1 MCAVRLI
8 SRKRFVH
15 VTMQIIVVHPRPLS
29 QLERKARED
38 MILAQEQAFEESLQ
52 ADREKVG

>member
-1 MCAVRLI
+1 
-8 SRKRFVH
+8 
-15 VTMQIIVVHPRPLS
+15 MQIIVVHPRPLS